1 MPETLAKPA
10 NTVKTKTS
18 KERYAILT
26 PLDETRGI
34 FKVYTDYG
42 TSTLQQIRR
51 TDAVFVPA
59 KICKILSADIE
70 AIIFGLT
77 LGSEFYT
84 STTEEDELSP
94 NSLEDIL
101 IYESLAGVQTFYGT
115 VDQFV
120 NREIQKNIQE

>member
-1 MPETLAKPA
+1 MPETLVKPA
-10 NTVKTKTS
+10 NTIKTKTS
-18 KERYAILT
+18 KERYAILS

-42 TSTLQQIRR
+42 TSTLQQVRR

-77 LGSEFYT
+77 LGSEFYAST
-84 STTEEDELSP
+84 SGEDGLEP

-115 VDQFV
+115 VNQFINQEV
-120 NREIQKNIQE
+120 QKNIQK

>member
-1 MPETLAKPA
+1 MTETLAKPA

-18 KERYAILT
+18 KERYAILS

-42 TSTLQQIRR
+42 TSTLQQVKYDD
-51 TDAVFVPA
+51 TVFVPA
-59 KICKILSADIE
+59 KVCKILSADIE
-70 AIIFGLT
+70 AVIFGLT
-77 LGSEFYT
+77 LGSEFYF
-84 STTEEDELSP
+84 SAPEENEVAP

-115 VDQFV
+115 VKQFTD
-120 NREIQKNIQE
+120 RDA